1 MQYQEQ
7 KFNISKL
14 NGISE
19 KQIATHLELYVGY
32 IKHTN
37 LIREKIRE
45 FENSDNEKNAFI
57 IAELRRRFNFE
68 FNGMRMHEYYFEQ
81 LEGNA
86 NKINTNGVLW
96 EVVSEKYSSFKNFI
110 EHFKTVGKSRG
121 VGWTILY
128 WDNREQTTHIVW
140 VGDHE
145 LGQLAGLPVILAMDM
160 WEHAY
165 MMDYAP
171 TEKKYYIEAFFA
183 NLNWNICEERFKNSN
198 IPLI

>member
-14 NGISE
+14 NGISD

-96 EVVSEKYSSFKNFI
+96 EAVSEKYSSFKNFI
-110 EHFKTVGKSRG
+110 RVSFQLFKV
-121 VGWTILY
+121 VFM
-128 WDNREQTTHIVW
+128 H
-140 VGDHE
+140 
-145 LGQLAGLPVILAMDM
+145 
-160 WEHAY
+160 
-165 MMDYAP
+165 
-171 TEKKYYIEAFFA
+171 
-183 NLNWNICEERFKNSN
+183 
-198 IPLI
+198 